1 MEGKNDCSGA
11 NLDTAGGGCST
22 AVNCKAARKR
32 EALGEPESDRESY

>member
-22 AVNCKAARKR
+22 AVNCKAARER
-32 EALGEPESDRESY
+32 EALGEPGSDRESY